1 QTAAQRPGHPRPGA
15 GRPLCGAGNRPAS
28 GADRGG
34 EGGLPESGQSV
45 QLRSPQG
52 RQSMSS
58 ELTGVVLDDYLEIT
72 LSELCEACG
81 ASAEHIRMLVAEGV
95 IEPRGP
101 GPED

>member
-1 QTAAQRPGHPRPGA
+1 
-15 GRPLCGAGNRPAS
+15 
-28 GADRGG
+28 
-34 EGGLPESGQSV
+34 
-45 QLRSPQG
+45 
-52 RQSMSS
+52 MSS

-101 GPED
+101 GPEDWRFQSLTITRVRRAQRLERDLGVNLAGAALALDLMDEIQRLQVRLRRFEAGC